1 MGIKQA
7 FRHGHGNR
15 LSDRGMGTSFPTQTW
30 RQDLRYKHGNM
41 FSDTD
46 MKTRFLMQSW
56 NRLFVIDIKISFP
69 HIHGNM
75 LSNTDMETSFLTQY
89 GNSDTNDKLNYVMI
103 FAF

>member
-1 MGIKQA
+1 
-7 FRHGHGNR
+7 
-15 LSDRGMGTSFPTQTW
+15 
-30 RQDLRYKHGNM
+30 M